1 MDEVDKVTSGHG
13 VAAEIVAIADDWARA
28 IAGNDA
34 ERIAG
39 VMADER
45 VIVSESGISTEED
58 FLSVVRS
65 GALTHS
71 AMDRITH
78 PRIRV
83 YGDTAIFT
91 ARVTNTAHYGG
102 ERFDADEWT
111 TDVFVLRNSRWQC
124 VLSQITRAAAGLT
137 AETASEVETI
147 RHPRAM
153 TGRRTLL
160 GLVDEA
166 FASASARA
174 SAEWSP

>member
-13 VAAEIVAIADDWARA
+13 VVAEIVAIADDWARA

-34 ERIAG
+34 ERIAA
-39 VMADER
+39 VLADER

-83 YGDTAIFT
+83 YGDTAIFP

-102 ERFDADEWT
+102 ERFERRRVDN
-111 TDVFVLRNSRWQC
+111 RR
-124 VLSQITRAAAGLT
+124 IRAAEQSMAMRPQPDHPSRRGLT
-137 AETASEVETI
+137 AETASEVET
-147 RHPRAM
+147 H
-153 TGRRTLL
+153 
-160 GLVDEA
+160 
-166 FASASARA
+166 
-174 SAEWSP
+174 SPPTRP